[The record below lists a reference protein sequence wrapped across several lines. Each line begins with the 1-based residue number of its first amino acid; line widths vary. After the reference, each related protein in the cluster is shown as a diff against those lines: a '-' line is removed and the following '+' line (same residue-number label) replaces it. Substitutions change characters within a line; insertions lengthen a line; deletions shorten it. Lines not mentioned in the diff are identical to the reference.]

1 MMKKAILLFVVV
13 FISILSN
20 GICVAENNP
29 AVPDSIN
36 SQEKTELALL
46 KMKQNHELMM
56 KAVSDD
62 KGDVLIPIG
71 CNCFCIRSSGHRFIF
86 DLIFCIEI

>member
-1 MMKKAILLFVVV
+1 MCRRNRMGASL
-13 FISILSN
+13 
-20 GICVAENNP
+20 
-29 AVPDSIN
+29 SIN

-56 KAVSDD
+56 KGGKVMIKEMRHSDS
-62 KGDVLIPIG
+62 